1 MNIRIL
7 DNISAHY
14 AGMNIAK
21 QYRVRWTAL
30 DGSNHEWEFR
40 ALTNIGAIDRISA
53 FRERGDKNVTVLTS
67 SGETLFMFQD
77 LE

>member
-1 MNIRIL
+1 MRTANL
-7 DNISAHY
+7 DNISTHY

-21 QYRVRWTAL
+21 QYRVSWTAL
-30 DGSNHEWEFR
+30 DGSQHEWPFR

-67 SGETLFMFQD
+67 SGEILFVFQD

>member
-1 MNIRIL
+1 MNIQSL

-30 DGSNHEWEFR
+30 GGSQHEWPFR
-40 ALTNIGAIDRISA
+40 ALTTQGAVDRIKT
-53 FRERGDKNVTVLTS
+53 FMEVGDTEVVLCDNY
-67 SGETLFMFQD
+67 GEPLQAIN
-77 LE
+77 